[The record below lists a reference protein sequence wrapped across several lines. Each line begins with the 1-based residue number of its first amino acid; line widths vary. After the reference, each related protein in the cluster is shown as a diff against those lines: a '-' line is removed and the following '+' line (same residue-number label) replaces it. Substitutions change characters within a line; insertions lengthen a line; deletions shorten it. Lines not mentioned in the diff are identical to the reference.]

1 MKVAALQMTSTSTCE
16 ANLSQA
22 LELLR
27 EASEQGA
34 ELAVLP
40 EYFCLMGQRDGDKL
54 RIQEAMGSGPMQE
67 MISHAAKTL
76 GLWIVAGSLPLSPN
90 HDTQSPQVYNSSLAY
105 NPDGVCVA
113 RYDKMHLFQFKTDT
127 EHYDEHR
134 SLLAG
139 TKPTLFELQDQRGE
153 VWRIGMSIC
162 YDLRFPELYRVYA
175 QQGADVVLV
184 PSAFTKTTGLAHWE
198 TLLKARA
205 IENLAYV
212 VAPAQSGLH
221 DNGRQTHGHSMVVDP
236 WGVVVAQKESGVGV
250 VMAELS
256 HDLLTQQ
263 RTRLPALGHRR
274 L

>member
-1 MKVAALQMTSTSTCE
+1 
-16 ANLSQA
+16 
-22 LELLR
+22 
-27 EASEQGA
+27 
-34 ELAVLP
+34 
-40 EYFCLMGQRDGDKL
+40 
-54 RIQEAMGSGPMQE
+54 
-67 MISHAAKTL
+67 
-76 GLWIVAGSLPLSPN
+76 
-90 HDTQSPQVYNSSLAY
+90 
-105 NPDGVCVA
+105 
-113 RYDKMHLFQFKTDT
+113 
-127 EHYDEHR
+127 
-134 SLLAG
+134 LAG

-153 VWRIGMSIC
+153 LWRIGMSIC